1 IRDRNVTGVQT
12 CALPICA
19 EADVG
24 VAAASI
30 LARDAFLRWLDQAS
44 KTLGVTL
51 PKGASP
57 KVIETA
63 RSLKSRAGADILKE
77 YAKVSFKKIGRASCR
92 ESGGRGGGG

>member
-1 IRDRNVTGVQT
+1 VVQVHR
-12 CALPICA
+12 A

-30 LARDAFLRWLDQAS
+30 LARDAFLQWLDRAS

-63 RSLKSRAGADILKE
+63 RSLKSRAGADSLKE
-77 YAKVSFKKIGRASCR
+77 YAKVSFKTMQKVLAP
-92 ESGGRGGGG
+92 